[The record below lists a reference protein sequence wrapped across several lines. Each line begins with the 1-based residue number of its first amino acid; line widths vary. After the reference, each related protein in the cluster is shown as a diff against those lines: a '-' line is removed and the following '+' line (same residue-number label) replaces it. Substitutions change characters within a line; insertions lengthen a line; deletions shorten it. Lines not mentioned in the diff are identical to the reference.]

1 MSSRRAQIRRE
12 RRSARKTERASVR
25 ERASNENLLEAIR
38 RLPLGSG
45 GSWSATDLDP
55 TSPAVI
61 ARLLKYIRATTV
73 VKPVDRVLRTHPGK
87 RSPIPTETLVL
98 GMLIQNW
105 RRCSYRR
112 SDMIRLLGD
121 LPDDLAQRLG
131 IRDQDG
137 VMLGKATFY
146 KQIKRLEDLL
156 RDAPRDAGMPWL
168 EDQMILHSVP
178 DRVRSSVR
186 TVSLDETAFGSW
198 FVTADYQ
205 QQTEIDTTA
214 ARIYQQRHPDDPVPA
229 MSSDVMRAICA
240 EMGVLIG
247 PDGRI
252 IRTPFDRDV
261 RSGYKTPTNKNPS
274 EMFIGFGSTSVT
286 AGPDIVKRRYDH
298 VTFGP
303 RVPIWCLSITT
314 TPAGKNPGPIGT
326 DLLQR
331 CHATCPNLTDIL
343 VDQAYSQKPAFNQG
357 LRKALLNVHQN
368 YPRPATERVK
378 TRTFAQRGNRAEIV
392 MCNAGW
398 MLHKWTPEH
407 LRTIPPDLSQTDR
420 ERHLTARLRW
430 MWRAHAYNDDGSIRF
445 ACPFCTG
452 HLTNNA
458 LTDRKNRKTK
468 PGALV
473 APIPPGQTSCCNGT
487 FVASPEQLND
497 FQQPLWGTV
506 AHTTLMGKR
515 NAVEGTFGVLKN
527 KGAFKPETCRAAGLV
542 PHAMSALM
550 AAVVHNLQTG
560 IEEEYRGQME
570 HSAKKTAR
578 QAATERRRRDNQEPT
593 GSRSQP
599 HQTVKDTDID
609 ENTHHIGSPPSATKA
624 RASRSPP

>member
-1 MSSRRAQIRRE
+1 MSSRRAQVRRE

-25 ERASNENLLEAIR
+25 ERALNEDLLEAIR
-38 RLPLGSG
+38 RLPLGG
-45 GSWSATDLDP
+45 RSWSATDLDA
-55 TSPAVI
+55 TSPVVI
-61 ARLLKYIRATTV
+61 EELLKYIRATKV
-73 VKPVDRVLRTHPGK
+73 VEPIDRVLRTHPGK
-87 RSPIPTETLVL
+87 RSPIPTETLLL

-112 SDMIRLLGD
+112 SDMIRLFAD

-146 KQIKRLEDLL
+146 KQIKRLENSL

-178 DRVRSSVR
+178 DRVRSSVQ

-198 FVTADYQ
+198 FVNLNYKPQA
-205 QQTEIDTTA
+205 EIDKTA
-214 ARIYQQRHPDDPVPA
+214 ARIYQQRYPNDPVPA

-240 EMGVLIG
+240 ERRVFIG
-247 PDGRI
+247 SDGRI
-252 IRTPFDRDV
+252 IRTRLDRDV
-261 RSGYKTPTNKNPS
+261 RSGYKTPTTKNPDKIN
-274 EMFIGFGSTSVT
+274 MGYGTHCAT
-286 AGPDIVKRRYDH
+286 AGPEIVKRWSDDI
-298 VTFGP
+298 TFGP
-303 RVPIWCLSITT
+303 DVSTWCLCIST
-314 TPAGKNPGPIGT
+314 TPAGENPGSIGT
-326 DLLQR
+326 NLVQR
-331 CHATCPNLTDIL
+331 CHATCPKLIDVL
-343 VDQAYSQKPAFNQG
+343 VDQAYSQKPAFNEAM
-357 LRKALLNVHQN
+357 RNASLNVHQN

-378 TRTFAQRGNRAEIV
+378 TRTFAQRGNRAETVI
-392 MCNAGW
+392 CNAGW

-407 LRTIPPDLSQTDR
+407 LHTIPPDMSETDR
-420 ERHLTARLRW
+420 EQHLTARLRW
-430 MWRAHAYNDDGSIRF
+430 TWRPHAYNNKDGSIRF
-445 ACPFCTG
+445 QCPFCAG
-452 HLTNNA
+452 HLTNTA
-458 LTDRKNRKTK
+458 LSYRTPRKTI
-468 PGALV
+468 PGALRG
-473 APIPPGQTSCCNGT
+473 PIPPGQTRCCNGT
-487 FVASPEQLND
+487 FAAFPEQLND
-497 FQQPLWGTV
+497 FQRPLWGTV

-527 KGAFKPETCRAAGLV
+527 KGALRPETCRAAGLV

-550 AAVVHNLQTG
+550 AAVVHNLQTW

-593 GSRSQP
+593 GSRSKP

-624 RASRSPP
+624 RAIRAPP